1 MASSNRRD
9 VQGRIDPEGARGG
22 AAGIAGAAGSRAA
35 HRVPNPTPGPYGSP
49 GPQELANPRFQ
60 GAAAR
65 SMDVGRTGEYHREN
79 RVFPVV
85 GDSYRPTTK
94 IGDAVRKCGKHY
106 YAICELHGSE
116 MCGREI
122 NKLATDVF

>member
-1 MASSNRRD
+1 MPLTPMTQADSELERLLAPTVRFISL
-9 VQGRIDPEGARGG
+9 E
-22 AAGIAGAAGSRAA
+22 IA
-35 HRVPNPTPGPYGSP
+35 VT
-49 GPQELANPRFQ
+49 
-60 GAAAR
+60 
-65 SMDVGRTGEYHREN
+65 
-79 RVFPVV
+79 V

-122 NKLATDVF
+122 NKLATDLISKILISRGHVK

>member
-1 MASSNRRD
+1 
-9 VQGRIDPEGARGG
+9 
-22 AAGIAGAAGSRAA
+22 
-35 HRVPNPTPGPYGSP
+35 
-49 GPQELANPRFQ
+49 
-60 GAAAR
+60 
-65 SMDVGRTGEYHREN
+65 MDVGRTGEYHREN
-79 RVFPVV
+79 RVFAVV

-122 NKLATDVF
+122 NKLATDLISKILISRRQVKIKSRHKLPQEGYNNIMVFNKSSSETVSFDLPAFLYV

>member
-1 MASSNRRD
+1 
-9 VQGRIDPEGARGG
+9 
-22 AAGIAGAAGSRAA
+22 
-35 HRVPNPTPGPYGSP
+35 
-49 GPQELANPRFQ
+49 
-60 GAAAR
+60 
-65 SMDVGRTGEYHREN
+65 MDVGRTGEYHREN

-122 NKLATDVF
+122 NKLATDLVSKILTRRGQMKIKLRHELLQEGHNNIMVFNKSSPETVSFYLLAFLIFICFSEIGVWS